1 VKRLDVIRSKTSA
14 ARKNPVQA
22 VWGLGR
28 NLARA
33 AVIALAGNP
42 PSISMIVISA
52 AVGFLLD
59 VLPARAAG
67 VVSRFA

>member
-1 VKRLDVIRSKTSA
+1 MRRLDVIRRRTSA
-14 ARKNPVQA
+14 ARENPLQA
-22 VWGLGR
+22 GWGLGR
-28 NLARA
+28 NLVRA

-42 PSISMIVISA
+42 PSISLIVISA

>member
-1 VKRLDVIRSKTSA
+1 MTRLDVIRSRRSA
-14 ARKNPVQA
+14 ARKNPLQA

-33 AVIALAGNP
+33 AVVALAGNP
-42 PSISMIVISA
+42 PSISLIVMSA
-52 AVGFLLD
+52 AVGFLLE

-67 VVSRFA
+67 IVSRFA